1 MSSQESQSETLSVE
15 NAEMTEASSEEP
27 HGEEVPEQ
35 PEFNQE
41 EPIEEADVMSSQ
53 ESQSETLSVENAEMT
68 EASSEE
74 PQVVFEEKNE
84 DALIEDDQ
92 KIEQLEKE
100 ISSLQY
106 QIMSLQMENE
116 SLKE

>member
-1 MSSQESQSETLSVE
+1 M
-15 NAEMTEASSEEP
+15 
-27 HGEEVPEQ
+27 
-35 PEFNQE
+35 
-41 EPIEEADVMSSQ
+41 EADVMSSQ

-92 KIEQLEKE
+92 KIEQLEKKSPVCN
-100 ISSLQY
+100 IRS
-106 QIMSLQMENE
+106 
-116 SLKE
+116 